1 MADTATLTADELG
14 PVLDRYRV
22 QLTAHCYRMLGS
34 GFEADDAVQET
45 MVRAWRSYDR
55 FEGRSQVSTWLHRI
69 ATNVCLTMLESR
81 QRRARPIEL
90 GPASPIG
97 EAVLGDARPEAFWL
111 QPVPD
116 GRVLPTDGDPGE
128 RAAARESVRLAFVA
142 ALQHL
147 PPRQRA
153 VLILREVLRWPA
165 TEVADLLD
173 TSVASVNSALQRA
186 RATMTERGLSVD
198 DPTPVVDEDDAE
210 LAAKFLDAF
219 ERYDMDALTALLHE
233 DATLSMPPYALWL
246 QGPENV
252 RGWMEG
258 PGHDCAG
265 SRCIPVAA
273 NGTFA
278 FGQYR
283 PAPGGTWEPWAV
295 QVIEM
300 ADGWVTAVN
309 SFLDT
314 DVLFPLF
321 DLPEDPDQF
330 EA

>member
-1 MADTATLTADELG
+1 MADTATLSAEELG
-14 PVLDRYRV
+14 PELDKHRV
-22 QLTAHCYRMLGS
+22 MLTAHCYRMLGS

-69 ATNVCLTMLESR
+69 ATNVCLTMLEGR

-90 GPASPIG
+90 GPSSPIG
-97 EAVLGDARPEAFWL
+97 EATLGDARPEAFWL

-116 GRVLPTDGDPGE
+116 GRVVPSDGDPGE
-128 RAAARESVRLAFVA
+128 RAAARDSVRLAFVA

-165 TEVADLLD
+165 AEVADLLD
-173 TSVASVNSALQRA
+173 SSVASVNSALQRA
-186 RATMTERGLSVD
+186 RATMTEQGLSAD
-198 DPTPVVDEDDAE
+198 DPAPTVTAGDEA

-219 ERYDMDALTALLHE
+219 ERYDMDALVDLLHD

-246 QGPENV
+246 QGPVNV
-252 RGWMEG
+252 RGWLEG
-258 PGHDCAG
+258 PGHECRG
-265 SRCIPVAA
+265 SRCIRVEA
-273 NGTFA
+273 NGPLAFA
-278 FGQYR
+278 QYR
-283 PAPGGTWEPWAV
+283 IDPDGGFSPWAL
-295 QVIEM
+295 QVIEI
-300 ADGWVTAVN
+300 ADGGVVAIN

-314 DVLFPLF
+314 DVLFPLW
-321 DLPEDPDQF
+321 DLPEHLED
-330 EA
+330 